1 MLIYLSMKITKRWA
15 LRKMP
20 YKTWLLTGALLLM
33 PWVAHAAGLG
43 KLTILSAL
51 GRPLLAEVDLL
62 SVQKDELATLTARL
76 ASPEAFTRA
85 NVQYSPALV
94 GVRLSIERRADGRP
108 YIKIVSTRPVNEP
121 FIDLL
126 VELNWAQGRLVR
138 EYTALIDP
146 PGYTPG
152 APIVQAVPPVAVG
165 PAVTLESQPIVQA
178 APPVELAP
186 AVTPE
191 PQSIA
196 PTAPRVAAPA
206 KPAAKAPVVTRPAAA
221 PAKAESK
228 EYGPVKRGD
237 TLLSIAASV
246 KPEGVTL
253 EQMLV
258 SLYHANPDAFGGN
271 MNHLKSGTILRVP
284 EKEHVIETGQSE
296 AVKEVR
302 VEAANWNAYR
312 RTLAETVGETT
323 ARESRSAASGRITTA
338 VEDKAAAKETPKVV
352 LKLSKGELTAPGKAG
367 SGKGARTN
375 AERMRM
381 LEEEATAREKAFAEA
396 NDRVAQLEKTIKD
409 MQRLLEIKGQVP
421 GAPAAKPVPQPAPEA
436 KPGATPPVKGD
447 QVAKMEPAKAEPAK
461 AEPAKVEPVKDTGK
475 APAEAPKDDQ
485 KAAPA
490 ERPATTE
497 PPQGEAPK
505 AETPKAE
512 PEAQVQQ
519 PKPKPKPTKI
529 VQAPPDLI
537 DQVLEEPLYLA
548 AGGGLIALLGGAG
561 YWFARRRRTQVADDE
576 DWRKKAAPQ
585 LDKGAA
591 VPPAMVEPV
600 LAAPAGDG
608 DDVDP
613 LAEADLYLNFGRD
626 EQAEEVLKE
635 ALEKNP
641 KHEEAQLKLLQIYA
655 GRKDKAAFEKI
666 ARNLHTQTIG
676 AGDNWLKAAAM
687 GYAFDPG
694 NGLYEAGRSAPGAAM
709 PAARGAATGNDFDFN
724 LELSQTPSKAAVDVN
739 TGAAGKTTLMAPDE
753 MASAAEVQDITQGS
767 GAVRIAAK
775 EAPAAAIPD
784 FAFDIPD
791 SMQPPAPTEKT
802 LDALG
807 DETANANVKNDSAA
821 PKADM
826 IDFEIVALAPAPA
839 VTGDTAARMTDTV
852 DFYSNA
858 GAPASAVT
866 GDSAVPMA
874 DVIDFDATAL
884 PPAPPAADGKGYT
897 HDGTVIPSPENQ
909 EDQAAG
915 FDMDFELG
923 DTARVGAAPDAKPE
937 AVKPAGTTT
946 VFPDFKSD
954 LGGDTAAPLA
964 PEFKFDDI
972 NLNLDDTTKTVVT
985 KAPEPEG
992 GAIKDER
999 WYDVQTKF
1007 DLAKAYQEMGDKDGA
1022 REVLQEVIKEGN
1034 AGQQAEAMKL
1044 LDSLG

>member
-165 PAVTLESQPIVQA
+165 PAVT
-178 APPVELAP
+178 
-186 AVTPE
+186 PE

-196 PTAPRVAAPA
+196 PTAPRVAAPG

-237 TLLSIAASV
+237 TLFSIAASV

-447 QVAKMEPAKAEPAK
+447 QVAKMEPAKAEP
-461 AEPAKVEPVKDTGK
+461 
-475 APAEAPKDDQ
+475 
-485 KAAPA
+485 
-490 ERPATTE
+490 
-497 PPQGEAPK
+497 
-505 AETPKAE
+505 
-512 PEAQVQQ
+512 
-519 PKPKPKPTKI
+519 
-529 VQAPPDLI
+529 
-537 DQVLEEPLYLA
+537 
-548 AGGGLIALLGGAG
+548 
-561 YWFARRRRTQVADDE
+561 
-576 DWRKKAAPQ
+576 
-585 LDKGAA
+585 
-591 VPPAMVEPV
+591 
-600 LAAPAGDG
+600 
-608 DDVDP
+608 
-613 LAEADLYLNFGRD
+613 
-626 EQAEEVLKE
+626 
-635 ALEKNP
+635 
-641 KHEEAQLKLLQIYA
+641 
-655 GRKDKAAFEKI
+655 
-666 ARNLHTQTIG
+666 
-676 AGDNWLKAAAM
+676 
-687 GYAFDPG
+687 
-694 NGLYEAGRSAPGAAM
+694 
-709 PAARGAATGNDFDFN
+709 
-724 LELSQTPSKAAVDVN
+724 
-739 TGAAGKTTLMAPDE
+739 
-753 MASAAEVQDITQGS
+753 
-767 GAVRIAAK
+767 
-775 EAPAAAIPD
+775 
-784 FAFDIPD
+784 
-791 SMQPPAPTEKT
+791 
-802 LDALG
+802 
-807 DETANANVKNDSAA
+807 
-821 PKADM
+821 
-826 IDFEIVALAPAPA
+826 
-839 VTGDTAARMTDTV
+839 
-852 DFYSNA
+852 
-858 GAPASAVT
+858 
-866 GDSAVPMA
+866 
-874 DVIDFDATAL
+874 
-884 PPAPPAADGKGYT
+884 
-897 HDGTVIPSPENQ
+897 
-909 EDQAAG
+909 
-915 FDMDFELG
+915 
-923 DTARVGAAPDAKPE
+923 
-937 AVKPAGTTT
+937 
-946 VFPDFKSD
+946 
-954 LGGDTAAPLA
+954 
-964 PEFKFDDI
+964 
-972 NLNLDDTTKTVVT
+972 
-985 KAPEPEG
+985 
-992 GAIKDER
+992 
-999 WYDVQTKF
+999 
-1007 DLAKAYQEMGDKDGA
+1007 
-1022 REVLQEVIKEGN
+1022 
-1034 AGQQAEAMKL
+1034 
-1044 LDSLG
+1044 

>member
-1 MLIYLSMKITKRWA
+1 MKITKRWA

-76 ASPEAFTRA
+76 ASPEAFTQA

-94 GVRLSIERRADGRP
+94 GVRLSIVRRADGRP

-126 VELNWAQGRLVR
+126 VEVNWAQGRLVR

-152 APIVQAVPPVAVG
+152 APNVQAVPPVAVG

-228 EYGPVKRGD
+228 KYGPVKGGD
-237 TLLSIAASV
+237 TLFSIAASV

-271 MNHLKSGTILRVP
+271 MNRLKTGTILRVP

-296 AVKEVR
+296 AVKEMR

-323 ARESRSAASGRITTA
+323 ARESRSAASGRITAA
-338 VEDKAAAKETPKVV
+338 VDDKAAAKETPKEV
-352 LKLSKGELTAPGKAG
+352 LKLSKGEPTAPGKAG

-381 LEEEATAREKAFAEA
+381 LEEETPAREKALAEV
-396 NDRVAQLEKTIKD
+396 NDRIARLAKTIKD

-537 DQVLEEPLYLA
+537 DQVLEEPLY
-548 AGGGLIALLGGAG
+548 
-561 YWFARRRRTQVADDE
+561 
-576 DWRKKAAPQ
+576 
-585 LDKGAA
+585 
-591 VPPAMVEPV
+591 
-600 LAAPAGDG
+600 
-608 DDVDP
+608 
-613 LAEADLYLNFGRD
+613 
-626 EQAEEVLKE
+626 
-635 ALEKNP
+635 
-641 KHEEAQLKLLQIYA
+641 
-655 GRKDKAAFEKI
+655 
-666 ARNLHTQTIG
+666 
-676 AGDNWLKAAAM
+676 
-687 GYAFDPG
+687 
-694 NGLYEAGRSAPGAAM
+694 
-709 PAARGAATGNDFDFN
+709 
-724 LELSQTPSKAAVDVN
+724 
-739 TGAAGKTTLMAPDE
+739 
-753 MASAAEVQDITQGS
+753 
-767 GAVRIAAK
+767 
-775 EAPAAAIPD
+775 
-784 FAFDIPD
+784 
-791 SMQPPAPTEKT
+791 
-802 LDALG
+802 
-807 DETANANVKNDSAA
+807 
-821 PKADM
+821 
-826 IDFEIVALAPAPA
+826 
-839 VTGDTAARMTDTV
+839 
-852 DFYSNA
+852 
-858 GAPASAVT
+858 
-866 GDSAVPMA
+866 
-874 DVIDFDATAL
+874 
-884 PPAPPAADGKGYT
+884 
-897 HDGTVIPSPENQ
+897 
-909 EDQAAG
+909 
-915 FDMDFELG
+915 
-923 DTARVGAAPDAKPE
+923 
-937 AVKPAGTTT
+937 
-946 VFPDFKSD
+946 
-954 LGGDTAAPLA
+954 
-964 PEFKFDDI
+964 
-972 NLNLDDTTKTVVT
+972 
-985 KAPEPEG
+985 
-992 GAIKDER
+992 
-999 WYDVQTKF
+999 
-1007 DLAKAYQEMGDKDGA
+1007 
-1022 REVLQEVIKEGN
+1022 
-1034 AGQQAEAMKL
+1034 
-1044 LDSLG
+1044 

>member
-1 MLIYLSMKITKRWA
+1 MKITKRWA

-62 SVQKDELATLTARL
+62 SVPKDELATLTARL
-76 ASPEAFTRA
+76 ASPEAFTPA
-85 NVQYSPALV
+85 PVQYSPALV

-126 VELNWAQGRLVR
+126 VEVNWAQGRLVR

-146 PGYTPG
+146 PGTPKSQ
-152 APIVQAVPPVAVG
+152 PIVQAAPPVELAPV
-165 PAVTLESQPIVQA
+165 VTPESQPIVQA

-186 AVTPE
+186 AVTLE
-191 PQSIA
+191 SQAIA
-196 PTAPRVAAPA
+196 PTAPA
-206 KPAAKAPVVTRPAAA
+206 KPAAKAPAVTRPAAA

-237 TLLSIAASV
+237 TLFSIAASV

-352 LKLSKGELTAPGKAG
+352 LKLSKGEPTAPGKAG

-490 ERPATTE
+490 ERPATET
-497 PPQGEAPK
+497 PQGEAPR

-512 PEAQVQQ
+512 PDAQVQ
-519 PKPKPKPTKI
+519 PKPKPKPTQI
-529 VQAPPDLI
+529 VQA
-537 DQVLEEPLYLA
+537 
-548 AGGGLIALLGGAG
+548 
-561 YWFARRRRTQVADDE
+561 
-576 DWRKKAAPQ
+576 
-585 LDKGAA
+585 
-591 VPPAMVEPV
+591 
-600 LAAPAGDG
+600 
-608 DDVDP
+608 
-613 LAEADLYLNFGRD
+613 
-626 EQAEEVLKE
+626 
-635 ALEKNP
+635 
-641 KHEEAQLKLLQIYA
+641 
-655 GRKDKAAFEKI
+655 
-666 ARNLHTQTIG
+666 
-676 AGDNWLKAAAM
+676 
-687 GYAFDPG
+687 
-694 NGLYEAGRSAPGAAM
+694 
-709 PAARGAATGNDFDFN
+709 
-724 LELSQTPSKAAVDVN
+724 
-739 TGAAGKTTLMAPDE
+739 
-753 MASAAEVQDITQGS
+753 
-767 GAVRIAAK
+767 
-775 EAPAAAIPD
+775 
-784 FAFDIPD
+784 
-791 SMQPPAPTEKT
+791 
-802 LDALG
+802 
-807 DETANANVKNDSAA
+807 
-821 PKADM
+821 
-826 IDFEIVALAPAPA
+826 
-839 VTGDTAARMTDTV
+839 
-852 DFYSNA
+852 
-858 GAPASAVT
+858 
-866 GDSAVPMA
+866 
-874 DVIDFDATAL
+874 
-884 PPAPPAADGKGYT
+884 
-897 HDGTVIPSPENQ
+897 
-909 EDQAAG
+909 
-915 FDMDFELG
+915 
-923 DTARVGAAPDAKPE
+923 
-937 AVKPAGTTT
+937 
-946 VFPDFKSD
+946 
-954 LGGDTAAPLA
+954 
-964 PEFKFDDI
+964 
-972 NLNLDDTTKTVVT
+972 
-985 KAPEPEG
+985 
-992 GAIKDER
+992 
-999 WYDVQTKF
+999 
-1007 DLAKAYQEMGDKDGA
+1007 
-1022 REVLQEVIKEGN
+1022 
-1034 AGQQAEAMKL
+1034 
-1044 LDSLG
+1044 